1 MENTSTAA
9 PLPTVEK
16 TANGKYR
23 AWLQAI
29 GPGLITAA
37 LVFGPSKITITS
49 MMGAKYG
56 YALIW
61 LIVVAIFFM
70 ITFTTMSARI
80 GIATSESLLTTI
92 GRKWGNGARI
102 AIGIGVFLVCASFQA
117 GNSIG
122 TGIAIGEATQTNSV
136 IWIVVFNLVAIALLF
151 YKTFY
156 KTLQNIMILLIAL
169 MLLAFVT
176 TLLFSRPSIGGIISG
191 LAPVVPEGSL
201 KLVIAFMASCFS
213 IVGALYQSYLV
224 QERKRAQ
231 PDIKQSPKETYP
243 GMLILGLLSAIVLIC
258 AAAVLHVKNLPVN
271 NATDMA
277 RALEPIFGHFAS
289 ALFLSGL
296 FGASFSSVIG
306 NAALGGTLLGDA
318 LGYGGQLKSGMVRL
332 FIGVIMVIG
341 AVVAIVFGKLP
352 LELIILAQ
360 AVTIFIVPFIG
371 VALYL
376 VANDEKIMG
385 SYKNSRFVNIVG
397 AVGLVIMFLLAASN
411 VQALFFS

>member
-1 MENTSTAA
+1 MENTSATLKANERTAG
-9 PLPTVEK
+9 
-16 TANGKYR
+16 NKYK

-49 MMGAKYG
+49 MMGAQYG
-56 YALIW
+56 YSLIW

-70 ITFTTMSARI
+70 IIFTTMSARV

-102 AIGIGVFLVCASFQA
+102 SIGIGVFLVCASFQA

-122 TGIAIGEATQTNSV
+122 TGIAISEATQTKPV
-136 IWIVVFNLVAIALLF
+136 IWIVVFNIIAIAMLF

-156 KTLQNIMILLIAL
+156 KTLQNIMIVLIAL
-169 MLLAFVT
+169 MLFAFVT
-176 TLLFSRPSIGGIISG
+176 TLLFSKPSISGIIGG
-191 LAPVVPEGSL
+191 LAPVVPQGSL

-224 QERKRAQ
+224 QERKRMQ
-231 PDIKQSPKETYP
+231 PDIKQAPKETLP
-243 GMLILGLLSAIVLIC
+243 GMLILGMLSGIVLIC
-258 AAAVLHVKNLPVN
+258 AAAVLHTKGLPVN
-271 NATDMA
+271 SAMDMA

-332 FIGVIMVIG
+332 FIGIIMVIG

-371 VALYL
+371 VALYF
-376 VANDEKIMG
+376 VANDAKIMG
-385 SYKNSRFVNIVG
+385 PLRNSRFVNIAG
-397 AVGLVIMFLLAASN
+397 AIGLLVMFLLAASN

>member
-1 MENTSTAA
+1 MENTSTTAA
-9 PLPTVEK
+9 LPVSEK
-16 TANGKYR
+16 TASNKYK

-49 MMGAKYG
+49 MMGAQYG
-56 YALIW
+56 YSLIW

-70 ITFTTMSARI
+70 IVFTTMSARV

-102 AIGIGVFLVCASFQA
+102 AIGFGVFLVCASFQA

-122 TGIAIGEATQTNSV
+122 TGIAVAEATQTSPV
-136 IWIVVFNLVAIALLF
+136 IWIVVFNLLAITLLF

-169 MLLAFVT
+169 MLFAFVA
-176 TLLFSRPSIGGIISG
+176 TLLFSKPSIGGIIGG
-191 LAPVVPEGSL
+191 LAPEVPAGSL

-213 IVGALYQSYLV
+213 IVGALYQAYLV
-224 QERKRAQ
+224 QERKKAQ
-231 PDIKQSPKETYP
+231 PDVKQTPKETYP

-258 AAAVLHVKNLPVN
+258 AAAVLHSKGTEVR

-296 FGASFSSVIG
+296 FGASFSSLIG
-306 NAALGGTLLGDA
+306 NASLGGTLLGDA
-318 LGYGGQLKSGMVRL
+318 LGYGGQLQSGMVRL
-332 FIGVIMVIG
+332 FIGIIMVIG

-371 VALYL
+371 LALYF
-376 VANDEKIMG
+376 VANDRSIMG
-385 SYKNSRFVNIVG
+385 EYKNKPFTNVAG
-397 AVGLVIMFLLAASN
+397 AIGLLIMFLLAASN